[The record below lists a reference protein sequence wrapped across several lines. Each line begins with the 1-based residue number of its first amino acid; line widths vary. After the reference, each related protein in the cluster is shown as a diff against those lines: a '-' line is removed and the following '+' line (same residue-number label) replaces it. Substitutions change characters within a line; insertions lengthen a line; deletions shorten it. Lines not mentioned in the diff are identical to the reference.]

1 MRCKSLVWMCLTAA
15 LFILAG
21 CGAPKDSKPLVVP
34 GKTAQTENAKST
46 AGQKNI
52 ALVMKTLTNPFFVEM
67 ERGAR
72 RAEKE
77 LGINLIVK
85 TGAQE
90 TSVDQQIAIVEE
102 LIKRKVDAIVIAPAS
117 SIELIPVLKKAQ
129 DVGISLINIDNRL
142 DRDVAKKVGL
152 RDIPF
157 ISVDNEKGAY
167 LAAQV
172 ISERLTTAA
181 DVLVIEGIRSAKNAQ
196 ERSAGTLRALKEKPN
211 LRVIA
216 VDTANW
222 KIDEAYEVTK
232 RRFVQNPSIAAVICG
247 NDMMALGALRYLRE
261 ANRNDVLVGGFDALE
276 EARKAVNEGR
286 MLVTVDQQADMQ
298 GYQGVKMAWQ
308 KISSEPVS
316 AETLIDVKL
325 VQKSRN

>member
-1 MRCKSLVWMCLTAA
+1 MRCKNLVWICLAA
-15 LFILAG
+15 SLLILVG
-21 CGAPKDSKPLVVP
+21 CGAPKDSKPLVVL
-34 GKTAQTENAKST
+34 GKTAQPDIAKT
-46 AGQKNI
+46 TPGQKNI

-77 LGINLIVK
+77 LGANLIVK

-117 SIELIPVLKKAQ
+117 SVDLIPVLKKAQ
-129 DVGISLINIDNRL
+129 DAGISLINIDNRL
-142 DRDVAKKVGL
+142 DQDVAKKVGL
-152 RDIPF
+152 LDIPF

-172 ISERLTTAA
+172 IGERLTTEA
-181 DVLVIEGIRSAKNAQ
+181 DVLVIEGIRTAKNAQ
-196 ERSAGTLRALKEKPN
+196 DRSRGTLRALKEKPN
-211 LRVIA
+211 IRVIA

-232 RRFVQNPSIAAVICG
+232 RWFAQHPSIAAVVCG

-261 ANRNDVLVGGFDALE
+261 SNRNDVVVGGFDALE

-308 KISSEPVS
+308 KISTGPVS

-325 VQKSRN
+325 IQRSRN